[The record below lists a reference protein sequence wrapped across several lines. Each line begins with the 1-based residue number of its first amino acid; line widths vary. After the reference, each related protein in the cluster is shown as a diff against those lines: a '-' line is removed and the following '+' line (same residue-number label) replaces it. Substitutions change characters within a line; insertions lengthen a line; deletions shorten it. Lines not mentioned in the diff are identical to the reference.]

1 MTMEI
6 IARVYR
12 DGDWWAVEVPIN
24 GSIEYTQG
32 KTLAEAHA
40 MAADLVALWAD
51 ELDDDTLRAADVVL
65 AVDGAVKQTAD
76 AVKIA
81 AAELETAREHARA
94 EQIRAVAALREEGLT
109 MQDIA
114 TVLGVT
120 KGRIS
125 QLAHA

>member
-1 MTMEI
+1 M
-6 IARVYR
+6 V
-12 DGDWWAVEVPIN
+12 
-24 GSIEYTQG
+24 
-32 KTLAEAHA
+32 
-40 MAADLVALWAD
+40 D

-81 AAELETAREHARA
+81 AAELETARERARA
-94 EQIRAVAALREEGLT
+94 EQIRAVATLRQEGLT